1 MNKDMKPT
9 VEGTILDTIKGIKRS
24 GFLDKILDM
33 QNGGKEAERKE
44 NEGLTVEQLVKK
56 YNWYRQKLIVLPEGT
71 SLKHVKTAI
80 AQFIRD
86 NEDWDEVRD
95 AVEEMYPDDND
106 EADITFEADRVE
118 DDDVNIVI
126 KSPRQGFAVVQV
138 ICGDDEGMY
147 THDMFE
153 AIDEYLESKKLRTC
167 PSCGEQLPM
176 KGNFCL
182 NCGAP
187 LA

>member
-1 MNKDMKPT
+1 MKNET
-9 VEGTILDTIKGIKRS
+9 ASTNGTMFDYV
-24 GFLDKILDM
+24 F
-33 QNGGKEAERKE
+33 GGKLRQMNPLFSSMTSNSDEEEE
-44 NEGLTVEQLVKK
+44 NEELTVEQLVKK

-118 DDDVNIVI
+118 GDDVNIVI
-126 KSPRQGFAVVQV
+126 ESPRQGFAVVQV

>member
-1 MNKDMKPT
+1 MNKD
-9 VEGTILDTIKGIKRS
+9 IDNIKGMQRS
-24 GFLDKILDM
+24 GFFDKVFDM
-33 QNGGKEAERKE
+33 QNGGREAERKE
-44 NEGLTVEQLVKK
+44 NEELTVEHLVKK

-86 NEDWDEVRD
+86 KEDWDEVRD

-106 EADITFEADRVE
+106 EADITFESDGVE
-118 DDDVNIVI
+118 DDDVDIDI
-126 KSPRQGFAVVQV
+126 ACPQQGFAVVRV
-138 ICGDDEGMY
+138 TCGEDDGIY

-153 AIDEYLESKKLRTC
+153 AIDVYLESKKLRTC

-176 KGNFCL
+176 KGNFCM

-187 LA
+187 LK